1 MSRRTTQ
8 VAELLAQVVSRIILT
23 ELADPRL
30 SGIITIT
37 GAEISSDLHFAKVY
51 FSVIGNQSDWEN
63 TENVLKK
70 AAGFIRKLVAQ
81 RIVLKTTPK
90 LTFVPDH
97 TVEQAQ
103 QIEKIIETVDSKA
116 RFDGE

>member
-1 MSRRTTQ
+1 MSRRTIQ
-8 VAELLAQVVSRIILT
+8 VAELLSQVVSKIILT

-37 GAEISSDLHFAKVY
+37 GAEISSDLHFAKIY
-51 FSVIGNQSDWEN
+51 FSVIGGQNDWEI
-63 TENVLKK
+63 TKNVLNK
-70 AAGFIRKLVAQ
+70 AAGFIQRLVAQ
-81 RIVLKTTPK
+81 RMVLKTTPK

-103 QIEKIIETVDSKA
+103 KIEKIMETVDSKPQ
-116 RFDGE
+116 FDDE